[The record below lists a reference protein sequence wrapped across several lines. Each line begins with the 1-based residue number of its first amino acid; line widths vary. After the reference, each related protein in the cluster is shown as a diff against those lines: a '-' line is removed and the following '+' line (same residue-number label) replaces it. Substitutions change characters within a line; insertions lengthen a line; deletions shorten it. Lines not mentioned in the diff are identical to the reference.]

1 MPDSASIMIPMTYDQ
16 TCETFRFAW
25 RNERFVL
32 AVFRPRRG
40 PERNGAVGRP
50 SSSIGASE
58 RVAAK
63 KLRKSAA
70 KALESLAP
78 VNSCAGA
85 RPVARGLRARPVQL

>member
-1 MPDSASIMIPMTYDQ
+1 MSVSFWPFFGLVEA
-16 TCETFRFAW
+16 
-25 RNERFVL
+25 
-32 AVFRPRRG
+32 

-70 KALESLAP
+70 KTLESLVR
-78 VNSCAGA
+78 VN
-85 RPVARGLRARPVQL
+85 